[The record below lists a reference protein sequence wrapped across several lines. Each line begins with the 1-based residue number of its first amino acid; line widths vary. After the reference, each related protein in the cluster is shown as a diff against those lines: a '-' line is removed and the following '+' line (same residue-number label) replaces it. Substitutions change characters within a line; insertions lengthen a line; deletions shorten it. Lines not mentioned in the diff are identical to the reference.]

1 MSNRVLVIAS
11 GNAGKIREFSNLLQQ
26 MPLQVDPQPEGIE
39 VEETG
44 ITFRDNALLKARAVA
59 EATGHWALADDS
71 GLSVDA
77 LGGAPGVYSA
87 RYADSDPARIQR
99 LLRELGDRNDRQA
112 RFSAALCIAAPDG
125 SVLAAVEGHCEG
137 SITFRARGTQG
148 FGYDPVFE
156 VKNSGLTFA
165 EMTLDHKK
173 QHGHRGRAFALLK
186 PELEKLLANAPKPRR
201 EHKAKPLTEQPCTVP
216 LATDEVYGHR
226 HDHGLQRAN
235 RGRTPLH
242 RCRLGLGPDLC

>member
-125 SVLAAVEGHCEG
+125 SVLAAVEGRTVAFCGAQAWHLG
-137 SITFRARGTQG
+137 WRDRRSLSHSR
-148 FGYDPVFE
+148 
-156 VKNSGLTFA
+156 NSGGGIL
-165 EMTLDHKK
+165 
-173 QHGHRGRAFALLK
+173 
-186 PELEKLLANAPKPRR
+186 PRR
-201 EHKAKPLTEQPCTVP
+201 PRLRRSRCAESPFAGWWAP
-216 LATDEVYGHR
+216 
-226 HDHGLQRAN
+226 
-235 RGRTPLH
+235 RTPTPMGNTVFMKTQSIIIIINNNNNKKVV
-242 RCRLGLGPDLC
+242 R